1 MSSTLAALTLNFFL
15 LKRYH
20 LTEKHLIENRK
31 NVFCDNENKM

>member
-1 MSSTLAALTLNFFL
+1 

-31 NVFCDNENKM
+31 NVFCDKESKM